1 MGQYPHHR
9 SYRAYH
15 GSAGSRRYL
24 SKGAKWFFTM
34 LLIAA
39 AVLICTA
46 VHLQQYMVYSISGGH
61 MELPNRTASVVQ
73 EQEEPLDLST
83 LIVEDAP
90 HSSSPTQKK

>member
-15 GSAGSRRYL
+15 GSASSRRL
-24 SKGAKWFFTM
+24 SKGAKWFFSL